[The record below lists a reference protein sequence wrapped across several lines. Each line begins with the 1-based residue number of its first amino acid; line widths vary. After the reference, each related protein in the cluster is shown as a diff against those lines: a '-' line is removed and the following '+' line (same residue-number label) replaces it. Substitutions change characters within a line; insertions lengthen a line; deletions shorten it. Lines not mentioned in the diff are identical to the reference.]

1 MFLLPTSYLDSL
13 TKMAIT
19 KQKKTEIITRIE
31 AGLKEAETVTFV
43 NFHGLTVLE
52 VTALRKSLRDAGV
65 KYYVAK
71 KTLVKRALDA
81 QKVTGTQ
88 PELVGELALA
98 WSNDAVASAKGVFE
112 FQKTHKDKIALMG
125 GVYQGAYMSKEE
137 ITTLASIPSMFGL
150 RTQFVGMLNSS
161 IASFVRVIDAK
172 AKKDG
177 EGKEEPR
184 AEVSKALEPV
194 APVAEVAPHVKA
206 EEAAPEAPAVGEAA
220 VRVSSEEAPA
230 A

>member
-1 MFLLPTSYLDSL
+1 MFYRLRPIHYSL

-52 VTALRKSLRDAGV
+52 VTVLRKSLRDAGV

-88 PELVGELALA
+88 PPLVGELALA
-98 WSNDAVASAKGVFE
+98 WSDDAVASAKGVFE
-112 FQKTHKDKIALMG
+112 FQKTHKDKVALMG
-125 GVYQGAYMSKEE
+125 GVYQGAYMSKDE
-137 ITTLASIPSMFGL
+137 ITTLASIPSMLGL
-150 RTQFVGMLNSS
+150 RTQFVGMLNGS

-177 EGKEEPR
+177 EGKEAPVDPKAEAPESTEQPT
-184 AEVSKALEPV
+184 AEVTPEVKTEEAVPEVPVVAAPAEVVPV
-194 APVAEVAPHVKA
+194 A
-206 EEAAPEAPAVGEAA
+206 
-220 VRVSSEEAPA
+220 
-230 A
+230 

>member
-1 MFLLPTSYLDSL
+1 
-13 TKMAIT
+13 MAIT

-43 NFHGLTVLE
+43 NFHGLSVTEVTVL
-52 VTALRKSLRDAGV
+52 RKNLRDAGV

-88 PELVGELALA
+88 PPLVGELALA
-98 WSNDAVASAKGVFE
+98 WSDDAVASAKGVFE
-112 FQKTHKDKIALMG
+112 FQKTHKDKVSLMG

-137 ITTLASIPSMFGL
+137 ITTLASIPSMLGL

-177 EGKEEPR
+177 EGKEVPEAVAPVVVEVVAPEAKVAEAA
-184 AEVSKALEPV
+184 AEVSEA
-194 APVAEVAPHVKA
+194 AEAQ
-206 EEAAPEAPAVGEAA
+206 AAPEAPVVAPA
-220 VRVSSEEAPA
+220 EEAPA

>member
-1 MFLLPTSYLDSL
+1 
-13 TKMAIT
+13 MAIT

-43 NFHGLTVLE
+43 NFHGLTVGE

-98 WSNDAVASAKGVFE
+98 WSDDAVASAKGVFE
-112 FQKTHKDKIALMG
+112 FQKTHKDKVALMG

-137 ITTLASIPSMFGL
+137 ITTLASIPSMLGL

-172 AKKDG
+172 AKKEG
-177 EGKEEPR
+177 EGKE
-184 AEVSKALEPV
+184 
-194 APVAEVAPHVKA
+194 APVAEVKEAEAPVAPEAPVADVAPVEAKP
-206 EEAAPEAPAVGEAA
+206 EEAAPAAAPT
-220 VRVSSEEAPA
+220 EAPA
-230 A
+230 AAADEAPAA

>member
-1 MFLLPTSYLDSL
+1 
-13 TKMAIT
+13 MAIT

-43 NFHGLTVLE
+43 NFHGLTVSE
-52 VTALRKSLRDAGV
+52 VTMLRKNLRDVGV

-88 PELVGELALA
+88 PPLVGELALA
-98 WSNDAVASAKGVFE
+98 WSDDAVASAKGVFE
-112 FQKTHKDKIALMG
+112 FQKTHKDKVALMG

-137 ITTLASIPSMFGL
+137 ITTLASIPSMLGL

-177 EGKEEPR
+177 EGKEAP
-184 AEVSKALEPV
+184 AEVLKAEAPV
-194 APVAEVAPHVKA
+194 APEAVAAEAKA
-206 EEAAPEAPAVGEAA
+206 EEAAAEVSVAAEAQAAPEAA
-220 VRVSSEEAPA
+220 VAAPDEEAPA

>member
-1 MFLLPTSYLDSL
+1 
-13 TKMAIT
+13 MAIT

-43 NFHGLTVLE
+43 NFHGLTVGE
-52 VTALRKSLRDAGV
+52 VTKLRKSLRDAGV

-98 WSNDAVASAKGVFE
+98 WSDDAVASAKGVFE

-137 ITTLASIPSMFGL
+137 ITTLASIPSMLGL

-172 AKKDG
+172 AKKEG
-177 EGKEEPR
+177 EGKE
-184 AEVSKALEPV
+184 
-194 APVAEVAPHVKA
+194 APVAEAEAPKTEEAEVAAPEATPEVKT
-206 EEAAPEAPAVGEAA
+206 EEAAPAPEVAPEAA
-220 VRVSSEEAPA
+220 AIVEEAPA

>member
-1 MFLLPTSYLDSL
+1 
-13 TKMAIT
+13 MAIT

-43 NFHGLTVLE
+43 NFHGLTVGE
-52 VTALRKSLRDAGV
+52 VTALRKSLRDVGV

-88 PELVGELALA
+88 PELLGELALA
-98 WSNDAVASAKGVFE
+98 WSDDAVASAKGVFE
-112 FQKTHKDKIALMG
+112 FQKTHKDKVALMG

-137 ITTLASIPSMFGL
+137 ITTLASIPSMLGL

-177 EGKEEPR
+177 EGKEAPA
-184 AEVSKALEPV
+184 AEAPKTEEPV
-194 APVAEVAPHVKA
+194 APVSEVASAQSETKT
-206 EEAAPEAPAVGEAA
+206 EEAAPEAGVVAEAA
-220 VRVSSEEAPA
+220 VAVPAEEAPA

>member
-1 MFLLPTSYLDSL
+1 
-13 TKMAIT
+13 MAIT

-43 NFHGLTVLE
+43 NFHGLTVGE
-52 VTALRKSLRDAGV
+52 VTKLRKSLRDAGV

-98 WSNDAVASAKGVFE
+98 WSDDAVASAKGVFE
-112 FQKTHKDKIALMG
+112 FQKTHKDKVALMG

-137 ITTLASIPSMFGL
+137 ITTLASIPSMLGL

-177 EGKEEPR
+177 EGKEAPVVEAPK
-184 AEVSKALEPV
+184 AEAAVAPE
-194 APVAEVAPHVKA
+194 APVAEVAPAQSEAKA
-206 EEAAPEAPAVGEAA
+206 EEAAAPEAPVAEEAA
-220 VRVSSEEAPA
+220 VAAPAEEAPA